1 MKNIKFFKAHI
12 DKLERE
18 LIEQALCDSESKF
31 VNSFEDDIKN
41 FFSVKHAVATN
52 NGTNAI
58 HLALCAMD
66 IKRGDKI
73 ICSVNSFP
81 NIASCIRQFDA
92 EPILVDIDTNSFNI
106 SPTALE
112 KAVKVFKHKKLK
124 CAFITHVGGLSAD
137 MDEIYEIAN
146 SENIKIID
154 DASRAMGATYKG
166 KKIGSIKNSY
176 ISCFQINPQAQD
188 AISTAGFF
196 TTNDDDIAKQAFLLR
211 NNGFVSDDFDKD
223 GNLKYIYDIKQIG
236 HKFDINSINAAYA
249 KAQLAKTNFFIKR
262 RAHIAKIYTT
272 ELCDCPHITLPV
284 AKDEHI
290 YSQYIIKVDKNRDD
304 FAREMIK
311 NGINVSLHYI
321 PIHLLSY
328 YKKKYGYKVN
338 DFPNALKVYQ
348 QILSLPIYAA
358 LSDDEVYYICKTVKE
373 IASKRV

>member
-1 MKNIKFFKAHI
+1 MRNIKFFKAQI
-12 DKLERE
+12 DDTERE
-18 LIEQALCDSESKF
+18 LIEQALFDNESKF
-31 VNSFEDDIKN
+31 IDSFENDIKKYFN
-41 FFSVKHAVATN
+41 VKHAISTN

-81 NIASCIRQFDA
+81 NIANCIRQFDA
-92 EPILVDIDTNSFNI
+92 EPILVDIDPISFNI
-106 SPTALE
+106 DPKELE
-112 KAVKVFKHKKLK
+112 KTIKTQKHKKLK

-137 MDEIYEIAN
+137 MDEIYEITN

-166 KKIGSIKNSY
+166 KKIGSINKSF

-196 TTNDDDIAKQAFLLR
+196 TTNDDELAKQAYLLR
-211 NNGFVSDDFDKD
+211 NNGFISDGFDKD
-223 GNLKYIYDIKQIG
+223 GNITYIYDIEQIG

-249 KAQLAKTNFFIKR
+249 KAQLAKTNSFIKR
-262 RAHIAKIYTT
+262 RCEIAKIYAT
-272 ELCDCPHITLPV
+272 ELKDTPHITLPV
-284 AKDEHI
+284 SCDEHI

-311 NGINVSLHYI
+311 NDINVSLHYI

-338 DFPNALKVYQ
+338 EFPNALKVYQ

-358 LSDDEVYYICKTVKE
+358 LSDDEVYYICKKIKE
-373 IASKRV
+373 IAVNRV